1 MVLKERGLF
10 QKYENPAN
18 PYNRKPH
25 RKALDKC
32 SNNRPTQ
39 MIWESQCLFLKRTR
53 KDRRHFIE
61 QQNTNILQI
70 KLILVF
76 KKLIL
81 KL

>member
-1 MVLKERGLF
+1 
-10 QKYENPAN
+10 
-18 PYNRKPH
+18 
-25 RKALDKC
+25 
-32 SNNRPTQ
+32 

-81 KL
+81 KLYSA

>member
-1 MVLKERGLF
+1 
-10 QKYENPAN
+10 
-18 PYNRKPH
+18 
-25 RKALDKC
+25 
-32 SNNRPTQ
+32 

-76 KKLIL
+76 KKLIKTL
-81 KL
+81 VSLSLWEVDDKKSTLDK